1 MNKSV
6 KISAVAGSILY
17 GLAVF
22 FALCLLAVA
31 FDFAGENPAEGLFV
45 YRIGKTFT
53 GVYGFCSIL
62 IPLFLLTAAF
72 ECFTSKWRVRNGVM
86 LLGSIIPFFTLDAVE
101 HICHMMAENNSGDIL
116 AVKIFAALLT
126 GGLIVAV
133 EYLVLSMIGD
143 AVEGKK
149 DEEEETS
156 VVIKETEKGS
166 KAAAEV
172 SEKKVS
178 ETVEAENPFAEIEER
193 TNALAE
199 KSAEDID
206 YEKAVEKDSLL
217 FKQHKNDLKVLREK
231 MAEHRRQIAEMQ
243 EAGET
248 DKTENGAL
256 EPNSVNE
263 SAVENEKPEIEMAGE
278 DNPFAHIFDEE
289 KTEAEVQETA
299 VVENE
304 ADEESDVNEISVS
317 DAAEEVDV
325 DEIAVSDASEEVD
338 ENSDKADDSA
348 ADETAAESAENFDT
362 TYSDFEEKAPLPLTG
377 EENVPD
383 EDDSF
388 DDITLDLPSENEIS
402 FDQSVYEEETADTV
416 EAGEEESN
424 YVEEDCHIPGESP
437 VETSPFDDFDF
448 PSEMEEETENGS
460 SSLNSAGESDF
471 DDFEIPDLGDE
482 KIIEGLGQDD
492 EAVIA
497 EPVYEAEKVKKETL
511 DEIAGAD
518 DDVIFGDVSFSSEYD
533 NDEGENDLNSFVEKR
548 NNNISSIFAQMDNDA
563 AENPVE
569 SKTEAFDDDFDN
581 LFNESELEK
590 GVAKELEED
599 PTVHDEWE
607 FDPMADPVVD
617 SNGMPFGPAVP
628 FEIEDSTFEE
638 VTKAKKTSKPLSFAE
653 KAVFLQ
659 DSEEAVA
666 EEKKAPAKT
675 EAQPEKPVSSKMA
688 VDSNGKPVVDM
699 EKIEK
704 KKPKLRL
711 SNYKIPV
718 EGILQTYENGEYWVI
733 DEDTK
738 RKAQDLKQT
747 LGEFNIDVE
756 ITGIRKGPVVTMFE
770 VLPAPGVNV
779 NKIRSLQDN
788 IALRLAATSVRIVS
802 PIPGKRAVGI
812 EIPNTSRAIVSFREI
827 MEKKNPAFEKMN
839 IPVILG
845 KDISGEPQIIDL
857 AKTPHLLIAGS
868 TGAGKSVCVNSLILS
883 ILYKRN
889 PQQVKLILV
898 DPKVVE
904 LKLYNDIPHLLTPVI
919 TEPKKALQSLQ
930 YCLCEMERRY
940 ALLDNMGVR
949 DISSYN
955 RRIEERQLMQEKL
968 PYIVV
973 IIDEFADLMATTGK
987 ELESNVAR
995 LAAMSRAV
1003 GIHLV
1008 LATQRPSVNV
1018 ITGLI
1023 KANIPSRIAFM
1034 VASRTDSN
1042 IIIDQIGAEKL
1053 LGKGDM
1059 LYASA
1064 TNPFPVRI
1072 QGTLVSDDEV
1082 EKVVEYVK
1090 QYGEPDYIDDEIFV
1104 EDEDEGDGNPGLFS
1118 DGEDALYDQALQIV
1132 VQSGK
1137 ASASYLQRRLKIG
1150 YNRAARL
1157 VEEMEERGIVGPQNG
1172 SKPREV
1178 IYVP

>member
-101 HICHMMAENNSGDIL
+101 HICHMMTENNSGDIL

-149 DEEEETS
+149 DEEEETA

-243 EAGET
+243 EAGEK
-248 DKTENGAL
+248 DETENGAL
-256 EPNSVNE
+256 EVNSVNE

-317 DAAEEVDV
+317 VAGEESDV

-348 ADETAAESAENFDT
+348 ADETRAESAENFDT

-388 DDITLDLPSENEIS
+388 DDITLDLPAENEIS

-416 EAGEEESN
+416 EAGEESN

-448 PSEMEEETENGS
+448 
-460 SSLNSAGESDF
+460 
-471 DDFEIPDLGDE
+471 
-482 KIIEGLGQDD
+482 
-492 EAVIA
+492 
-497 EPVYEAEKVKKETL
+497 
-511 DEIAGAD
+511 
-518 DDVIFGDVSFSSEYD
+518 
-533 NDEGENDLNSFVEKR
+533 
-548 NNNISSIFAQMDNDA
+548 
-563 AENPVE
+563 
-569 SKTEAFDDDFDN
+569 
-581 LFNESELEK
+581 
-590 GVAKELEED
+590 
-599 PTVHDEWE
+599 
-607 FDPMADPVVD
+607 
-617 SNGMPFGPAVP
+617 
-628 FEIEDSTFEE
+628 
-638 VTKAKKTSKPLSFAE
+638 
-653 KAVFLQ
+653 
-659 DSEEAVA
+659 
-666 EEKKAPAKT
+666 
-675 EAQPEKPVSSKMA
+675 
-688 VDSNGKPVVDM
+688 
-699 EKIEK
+699 
-704 KKPKLRL
+704 
-711 SNYKIPV
+711 
-718 EGILQTYENGEYWVI
+718 
-733 DEDTK
+733 
-738 RKAQDLKQT
+738 
-747 LGEFNIDVE
+747 
-756 ITGIRKGPVVTMFE
+756 
-770 VLPAPGVNV
+770 
-779 NKIRSLQDN
+779 
-788 IALRLAATSVRIVS
+788 
-802 PIPGKRAVGI
+802 
-812 EIPNTSRAIVSFREI
+812 
-827 MEKKNPAFEKMN
+827 
-839 IPVILG
+839 
-845 KDISGEPQIIDL
+845 
-857 AKTPHLLIAGS
+857 
-868 TGAGKSVCVNSLILS
+868 
-883 ILYKRN
+883 
-889 PQQVKLILV
+889 
-898 DPKVVE
+898 
-904 LKLYNDIPHLLTPVI
+904 
-919 TEPKKALQSLQ
+919 
-930 YCLCEMERRY
+930 
-940 ALLDNMGVR
+940 
-949 DISSYN
+949 
-955 RRIEERQLMQEKL
+955 
-968 PYIVV
+968 
-973 IIDEFADLMATTGK
+973 
-987 ELESNVAR
+987 
-995 LAAMSRAV
+995 
-1003 GIHLV
+1003 
-1008 LATQRPSVNV
+1008 
-1018 ITGLI
+1018 
-1023 KANIPSRIAFM
+1023 
-1034 VASRTDSN
+1034 
-1042 IIIDQIGAEKL
+1042 
-1053 LGKGDM
+1053 
-1059 LYASA
+1059 
-1064 TNPFPVRI
+1064 
-1072 QGTLVSDDEV
+1072 
-1082 EKVVEYVK
+1082 
-1090 QYGEPDYIDDEIFV
+1090 
-1104 EDEDEGDGNPGLFS
+1104 
-1118 DGEDALYDQALQIV
+1118 
-1132 VQSGK
+1132 
-1137 ASASYLQRRLKIG
+1137 
-1150 YNRAARL
+1150 
-1157 VEEMEERGIVGPQNG
+1157 
-1172 SKPREV
+1172 
-1178 IYVP
+1178 